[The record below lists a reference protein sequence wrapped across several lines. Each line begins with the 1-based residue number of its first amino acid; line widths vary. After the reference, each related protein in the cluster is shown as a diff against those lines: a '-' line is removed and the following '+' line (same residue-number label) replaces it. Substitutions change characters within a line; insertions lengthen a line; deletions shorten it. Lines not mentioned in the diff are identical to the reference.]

1 MKALINLLFPN
12 GRHGTLLK
20 RVDSALYD
28 EEEESFGLH
37 ETNGPYV
44 VLDNV
49 SEQDA
54 EHIFKALVTSDLT
67 DLTQF
72 VGHILDLDDED
83 DDIDDM
89 DAFCDERSDYIYDFC
104 LNAEEWDALLEA
116 RLMAVA
122 IDMEG
127 MHHFDAPL
135 DLLVLSALAAKKL
148 LETEITDPVDR
159 KKIVQN
165 MMDEHYRLKPEG
177 AAK

>member
-1 MKALINLLFPN
+1 MYRMKALINLLFPN

-49 SEQDA
+49 SEKDA

-89 DAFCDERSDYIYDFC
+89 DAFC